1 MTYPSTT
8 IVLNGKTITIE
19 TGRFGAQASGS
30 VTVRC
35 GDTIVNAAIVAS
47 KKVKE
52 GIDYFPLSLD
62 YQEKFYAGG
71 VISSSRFIKRE
82 GRPSENEILTDRV
95 IDRSLRPLFDQRS
108 RNEVQIMASP
118 LSIDGQEEPEILAVI
133 AASAAVSISDY
144 PWAGPVGAVRLGM
157 TPDGQYIVNPTT
169 EQKLTSPLDLVVSGP
184 KGGISMVEAGAN
196 EVSEEKMIGALKF
209 AQENVDIVCDAIEKF
224 AKENGKKKRNLVFSE
239 IDPAVTKIVKDEI
252 KNIEEILVNEAK
264 KSGTQMSEYT
274 AAIVTSHPE
283 IDPNRINE
291 AADGM
296 LRDLARAGILEK
308 GHRPDGRDIEE
319 IRKIN
324 IEVGLLPRTHGS
336 AFFQRGLTHVLS
348 VVTLASPSREQLI
361 DGMKGESTKRYMHH
375 YNMPGYASGEVG
387 RPGTGRREI
396 GHGALAERAIFP
408 MLPSTE
414 DFPYAIRVVSE
425 VMSSNGSTSQASV
438 CGSTLSLMD
447 AGVPLKKP
455 VAGVAMGLVT
465 QGDKY
470 VTLTDISGLE
480 DHLGDMDFKVAGTV
494 DGITALQMDIKVTG
508 VNADILV
515 KALEQ
520 AKRGRLELLD
530 IMNETL
536 SAPRPKLS
544 QYAPRIMSTKVP
556 QLKIGEII
564 GPGGKMIRQIQEDF
578 ECEIDIQEDGSVTVT
593 GKDQAKVDGAVAYI
607 DSMVAEVEVGKTYEG
622 TVVRIEAFGAFVNV
636 IPGKDG
642 LVHVSQVHPE
652 TFKAMKMGDQVK
664 VKCYEIDSM
673 GRVNLTMLEEGET
686 PIRAERPA
694 GGSGFG
700 GGQPSGGRGFGGG
713 DRGGSHGGDRGGRG
727 GRPGGPPAGRQGHPS
742 FSKFRDTR

>member
-8 IVLNGKTITIE
+8 IVLSGKTITIE

-30 VTVRC
+30 ATVRC
-35 GDTIVNAAIVAS
+35 GDTIVNAAVVAS
-47 KKVKE
+47 KKIKE

-62 YQEKFYAGG
+62 YQEKLYAGG

-82 GRPSENEILTDRV
+82 GRPSENEILTGRV

-108 RNEVQIMASP
+108 RNEVQIMVSP
-118 LSIDGQEEPEILAVI
+118 LSIDTVEEPEILAVI
-133 AASAAVSISDY
+133 AASAAVAVSDY
-144 PWAGPVGAVRLGM
+144 PWAGPVGAVRVGM
-157 TPDGQYIVNPTT
+157 AADGQYVVNPTQ
-169 EQKLTSPLDLVVSGP
+169 EQKDTSTLDLLVSGP

-196 EVSEEKMIGALKF
+196 EVSEENMIGALKF
-209 AQENVDIVCDAIEKF
+209 AQENVDIIATAINKF
-224 AKENGKKKRNLVFSE
+224 AEENGKKKRTLIFAEKNPEVE
-239 IDPAVTKIVKDEI
+239 KIVKSEI
-252 KNIEEILVNEAK
+252 KNLEEILVNEGK
-264 KSGTQMSEYT
+264 KTGTQMAEYT
-274 AAIVTSHPE
+274 SAIALKYPE
-283 IDPNRINE
+283 INPNEINE
-291 AADGM
+291 VADGL
-296 LRDLARAGILEK
+296 LRDLARTGILDK
-308 GHRPDGRDIEE
+308 GVRPDGRDMEE

-348 VVTLASPSREQLI
+348 VVTLASPAREQLI
-361 DGMKGESTKRYMHH
+361 DGMKGEFKKSYMHH
-375 YNMPGYASGEVG
+375 YNMPGYAAGEVG

-408 MLPSTE
+408 MLPST
-414 DFPYAIRVVSE
+414 DTFPYTIRVVSE

-455 VAGVAMGLVT
+455 VAGVAMGLIAD
-465 QGDKY
+465 GKKF

-480 DHLGDMDFKVAGTV
+480 DHLGDMDFKVAGTA
-494 DGITALQMDIKVTG
+494 DGITALQMDIKVTDI
-508 VNADILV
+508 NTDILV

-520 AKRGRLELLD
+520 AKRGRLKILN

-544 QYAPRIMSTKVP
+544 QYAPRISSTKVP

-578 ECEIDIQEDGSVTVT
+578 DCEIDIQEDGTVTVT
-593 GKDQAKVDGAVAYI
+593 GKDQVKVDGAITYI
-607 DSMVAEVEVGKTYEG
+607 DSMVAEAEVGKTYQG
-622 TVVRIEAFGAFVNV
+622 TVVRLEAFGAFVNI

-652 TFKAMKMGDQVK
+652 TFRAMKEGDKVK

-673 GRVNLTMLEEGET
+673 GRVNLTMLEEGEA

-694 GGSGFG
+694 NTGFSGGSRPPMGGGRSFG
-700 GGQPSGGRGFGGG
+700 GGGQSAGR
-713 DRGGSHGGDRGGRG
+713 HEDRGGRPQG
-727 GRPGGPPAGRQGHPS
+727 GRPG
-742 FSKFRDTR
+742 FNKFRDTR

>member
-1 MTYPSTT
+1 MTYPSAT

-35 GDTIVNAAIVAS
+35 GDTIVNAAVVAS
-47 KKVKE
+47 KRIKE

-62 YQEKFYAGG
+62 YQEKLYAGG

-82 GRPSENEILTDRV
+82 GRPSENEILTGRV

-196 EVSEEKMIGALKF
+196 EVTEEKMIGALKF
-209 AQENVDIVCDAIEKF
+209 AQENVDIICDAIEKF
-224 AKENGKKKRNLVFSE
+224 AKENGKKKRTLVFSE

-252 KNIEEILVNEAK
+252 KNIDEILVNEAK
-264 KSGTQMSEYT
+264 KTGTQMAEYT
-274 AAIVTSHPE
+274 ATIALAHPE
-283 IDPNRINE
+283 INPNQINE
-291 AADGM
+291 VADGM
-296 LRDLARAGILEK
+296 LRTLARAGILNDSK
-308 GHRPDGRDIEE
+308 RPDGREIEE

-348 VVTLASPSREQLI
+348 VVTLASPAREQLI

-508 VNADILV
+508 VNANILI

-520 AKRGRLELLD
+520 AKRGRLKLLD

-578 ECEIDIQEDGSVTVT
+578 ECEIDIQEDGRVTVT
-593 GKDQAKVDGAVAYI
+593 GKDQAKVDAAVAYI

-642 LVHVSQVHPE
+642 LVHVSQVSPE
-652 TFKAMKMGDQVK
+652 TFRSMKMGDK
-664 VKCYEIDSM
+664 VTVRCYEIDSM

-713 DRGGSHGGDRGGRG
+713 GDRGNSRG
-727 GRPGGPPAGRQGHPS
+727 GRPGGRPS

>member
-8 IVLNGKTITIE
+8 IVLSGKTITIE

-35 GDTIVNAAIVAS
+35 GDTMVNASVVAS
-47 KKVKE
+47 KKIKE

-62 YQEKFYAGG
+62 YQEKLYAGG
-71 VISSSRFIKRE
+71 LISSSRFIKRE
-82 GRPSENEILTDRV
+82 GRPNENEILTGRV

-108 RNEVQIMASP
+108 RNEVQIMVYP
-118 LSIDGQEEPEILAVI
+118 LSIDGSEEPEILAVI

-144 PWAGPVGAVRLGM
+144 PWLGPVGAVRVGM
-157 TPDGQYIVNPTT
+157 TPDGEYLVNPTA
-169 EQKLTSPLDLVVSGP
+169 EQKLLSPLDLVVSGP
-184 KGGISMVEAGAN
+184 KGGISMVEAGAI

-209 AQENVDIVCDAIEKF
+209 AQENTDIICEAIDKF
-224 AKENGKKKRNLVFSE
+224 AKENGKKKRTLEFSE
-239 IDPAVTKIVKDEI
+239 ISPEVVKLVKDEI
-252 KNIEEILVNEAK
+252 KNIDEILENEAK
-264 KSGTQMSEYT
+264 KTGTQMSEYT
-274 AAIVTSHPE
+274 AAIALAHPE
-283 IDPNRINE
+283 INPNQINE
-291 AADGM
+291 VADGM
-296 LRDLARAGILEK
+296 LREVARAGIVDK
-308 GHRPDGRDIEE
+308 NIRPDGRNMEE

-375 YNMPGYASGEVG
+375 YNMPGYASGEVS

-408 MLPSTE
+408 MLPST
-414 DFPYAIRVVSE
+414 DVFPYTIRVVSE

-455 VAGVAMGLVT
+455 VAGVAMGLIT
-465 QGDKY
+465 EGDKFI
-470 VTLTDISGLE
+470 TLTDISGLE

-520 AKRGRLELLD
+520 ARRGRMKLLD

-536 SAPRPKLS
+536 AAPRPKLS
-544 QYAPRIMSTKVP
+544 QYAPRISSTKVP

-564 GPGGKMIRQIQEDF
+564 GPGGKMIRQLQEDF
-578 ECEIDIQEDGSVTVT
+578 TCEIDIQEDGTVTVT
-593 GKDQAKVDGAVAYI
+593 GKDQAKVDGAIAYI
-607 DSMVAEVEVGKTYEG
+607 DSMVAEAEVGKVYEG
-622 TVVRIEAFGAFVNV
+622 TVVRIEAFGAFVNI

-652 TFKAMKMGDQVK
+652 TFKAMKNGDK
-664 VKCYEIDSM
+664 VTVRCYEIDSM
-673 GRVNLTMLEEGET
+673 GRVNLTMLDEGES

-694 GGSGFG
+694 GT
-700 GGQPSGGRGFGGG
+700 GFGGG
-713 DRGGSHGGDRGGRG
+713 DRGGRSFGGGGDRGGRPG
-727 GRPGGPPAGRQGHPS
+727 GRSGGPGGRPS

>member
-1 MTYPSTT
+1 MTYPQTT
-8 IVLNGKTITIE
+8 IVLDGKTIIIE

-35 GDTIVNAAIVAS
+35 GDTLVNAAVVAS
-47 KKVKE
+47 KKIKE

-62 YQEKFYAGG
+62 YQEKLYAGG

-82 GRPSENEILTDRV
+82 GRPNENEILTGRV

-108 RNEVQIMASP
+108 RNEVQIMVSP
-118 LSIDGQEEPEILAVI
+118 LSIDGVEEPEILAII

-144 PWAGPVGAVRLGM
+144 PWAGPVGAVRVGM
-157 TPDGQYIVNPTT
+157 TPDGAYLVNPTA
-169 EQKLTSPLDLVVSGP
+169 EQKALSPLDLIVSGA

-196 EVSEEKMIGALKF
+196 EVTEEKMIGALKF
-209 AQENVDIVCDAIEKF
+209 AQENLDLVAEAIEKF
-224 AKENGKKKRNLVFSE
+224 AKEVGKTKRTLVFSE
-239 IDPAVTKIVKDEI
+239 IDTEVTKVVKNEI
-252 KNIEEILVNEAK
+252 KNLPEILQNEAK
-264 KSGTQMSEYT
+264 KTGSQMSEYT
-274 AAIVTSHPE
+274 TAIALKFPE
-283 IDPNRINE
+283 LNPNQINE
-291 AADGM
+291 VADG
-296 LRDLARAGILEK
+296 LIRDLARTNILEK
-308 GHRPDGRDIEE
+308 SLRPDGRDLEE

-348 VVTLASPSREQLI
+348 VVTLASPAREQLI
-361 DGMKGESTKRYMHH
+361 DGMKGEFKKRYMHH
-375 YNMPGYASGEVG
+375 YNMPGFAAGEVG

-408 MLPSTE
+408 MLPATDS
-414 DFPYAIRVVSE
+414 FPYTIRVVSE

-455 VAGVAMGLVT
+455 VAGVAMGLIAD
-465 QGDKY
+465 GKKF

-480 DHLGDMDFKVAGTV
+480 DHLGDMDFKVAGTA

-508 VNADILV
+508 INTAVLV

-520 AKRGRLELLD
+520 AKRGRLKILD

-536 SAPRPKLS
+536 AAPRPKLS
-544 QYAPRIMSTKVP
+544 QYAPRITSTKVP

-578 ECEIDIQEDGSVTVT
+578 SVEIDIQEDGTVTVT
-593 GKDQAKVDGAVAYI
+593 GQDQLKVDGAITYI
-607 DSMVAEVEVGKTYEG
+607 DSMVAEAEVGKTYQG
-622 TVVRIEAFGAFVNV
+622 IVVRLEAFGAFVNI

-642 LVHVSQVHPE
+642 LVHISQVHPD
-652 TFKAMKMGDQVK
+652 TFRAMKEGDK
-664 VKCYEIDSM
+664 VTVRCYEIDSM
-673 GRVNLTMLEEGET
+673 GRVNLTMLDEGES

-694 GGSGFG
+694 GGSGFS
-700 GGQPSGGRGFGGG
+700 GGQPRGGRSFGGGG
-713 DRGGSHGGDRGGRG
+713 DRGGRPGGDRGGR
-727 GRPGGPPAGRQGHPS
+727 PG
-742 FSKFRDTR
+742 FTKFRDTR